1 MLTTHWTQTARPLAP
16 CRREGSLSR
25 MTKPLVIVITGST
38 RGIGK
43 GMALEF
49 AKRGHHVVVSGRSQE
64 AAETAARELQRSA
77 SGESRLIGVGCD
89 IARRGDIEGLW
100 QRSIDTFDKVD
111 IWINNAGVSHPRQQA
126 GDLHSRDIVAV
137 QQTNLTGVLHAT
149 QVALKGMSL
158 QTEGGTIYNM
168 EGFGSNGM
176 SRPGM
181 SLYGASKFA
190 LTYFNQALLKELTSS
205 KVKVCYLS
213 PGIVVTDLLKRD
225 MGEAGSIEFER
236 TRKVYE
242 ILADRVETVSPW
254 LVEQILRMPANG
266 ARIAWL
272 TSGKAAR
279 RFFGSLFRRRQVLTP
294 ADFAV
299 D

>member
-1 MLTTHWTQTARPLAP
+1 MNAFDTK
-16 CRREGSLSR
+16 
-25 MTKPLVIVITGST
+25 KPLVIVITGST

-43 GMALEF
+43 GMAVEF
-49 AKRGHHVVVSGRSQE
+49 ARRGHHVVISGRSQS
-64 AAETAARELQRSA
+64 AADTAATEVQNVAR
-77 SGESRLIGVGCD
+77 GESRLVGISCD
-89 IARRGDIEGLW
+89 IARRDDIENLW
-100 QRSIDTFDKVD
+100 RRSIDAFGRVD
-111 IWINNAGVSHPRQQA
+111 IWINNAGVSHPRQRA
-126 GDLHSRDIVAV
+126 GELRSTDIVAV

-149 QVALKGMSL
+149 QVALQGMSL
-158 QTEGGTIYNM
+158 QPDGGTIYNM

-190 LTYFNQALLKELTSS
+190 LTYFNQALLKELPPG
-205 KVKVCYLS
+205 KIKVCYLS

-225 MGEAGSIEFER
+225 MGEAGSTEFER

-254 LVEQILRMPANG
+254 LVEQILRMPQSG

-272 TSGKAAR
+272 TSSKAAR
-279 RFFGSLFRRRQVLTP
+279 RFFGSLFRRRQVLRP
-294 ADFAV
+294 GDFAA

>member
-1 MLTTHWTQTARPLAP
+1 MQ
-16 CRREGSLSR
+16 S
-25 MTKPLVIVITGST
+25 PLVIVITGST

-43 GMALEF
+43 GLALEF
-49 AKRGHHVVVSGRSQE
+49 VRRGHHVVVSGRNQAAADDCATELQE
-64 AAETAARELQRSA
+64 ATSNAARLLGIA
-77 SGESRLIGVGCD
+77 CD
-89 IARRGDIEGLW
+89 IGSREQIERLW
-100 QRSIDTFDKVD
+100 QRSVEAFGKVD
-111 IWINNAGVSHPRQQA
+111 IWINNAGVSHPRQRVGELSA
-126 GDLHSRDIVAV
+126 SDITAVA
-137 QQTNLTGVLHAT
+137 QTNLTGMLHAT
-149 QVALKGMSL
+149 QVALGGMSA
-158 QTEGGTIYNM
+158 QPEGGTIYNM

-190 LTYFNQALLKELTSS
+190 LTYFNKALLAELPSD

-225 MGEAGSIEFER
+225 MGIAGSEEFER

-242 ILADRVETVSPW
+242 ILADRVETVAPW
-254 LVEQILRMPANG
+254 LVEHILRKPKSG
-266 ARIAWL
+266 ARVAWL

-279 RFFGSLFRRRQVLTP
+279 RFLGSLFRRRQVLRP
-294 ADFAV
+294 ADFAA

>member
-1 MLTTHWTQTARPLAP
+1 MAP
-16 CRREGSLSR
+16 TLGEGSLLA
-25 MTKPLVIVITGST
+25 MKAPLVIVITGST

-43 GMALEF
+43 GLALEF
-49 AKRGHHVVVSGRSQE
+49 ARRGHNVIISGRSQA
-64 AAETAARELQRSA
+64 AAEETVRELRGSA
-77 SGESRLIGVGCD
+77 AGESRLVGIACD
-89 IARRGDIEGLW
+89 IAKRSDIEQLW
-100 QRSIDTFDKVD
+100 QRSVEVFGNID
-111 IWINNAGVSHPRQQA
+111 IWINNAGVSHPRQRA
-126 GDLHSRDIVAV
+126 GELRPTDLIAV

-149 QVALKGMSL
+149 QVALKGMSA
-158 QTEGGTIYNM
+158 QPVGGTIYNM

-190 LTYFNQALLKELTSS
+190 LTYFNQALLKELPSS
-205 KVKVCYLS
+205 KVKICYLS

-225 MGEAGSIEFER
+225 MGIAGSVEFER

-242 ILADRVETVSPW
+242 ILADRVETVAPW
-254 LVEQILRMPANG
+254 LVERILRMPDNG

-294 ADFAV
+294 ADLAA

>member
-1 MLTTHWTQTARPLAP
+1 MTQ
-16 CRREGSLSR
+16 
-25 MTKPLVIVITGST
+25 PLVIVITGST

-43 GMALEF
+43 GLAVEF
-49 AKRGHHVVVSGRSQE
+49 AKRGHHVVVSGRSPE
-64 AAETAARELQRSA
+64 AANAAANEIQRSA
-77 SGESRLIGVGCD
+77 NGESRLVGIGCD
-89 IARRGDIEGLW
+89 IARRSDIERLW
-100 QRSIDTFDKVD
+100 QRSVDAFGKVD
-111 IWINNAGVSHPRQQA
+111 IWINNAGVSHPRQRA
-126 GDLHSRDIVAV
+126 GELQPRDIVAV

-158 QTEGGTIYNM
+158 QPEGGTIYNM

-190 LTYFNQALLKELTSS
+190 LTYFNQALLKELSSS

-225 MGEAGSIEFER
+225 MGKAGSTEFER

-254 LVEQILRMPANG
+254 LVEQILRMPASG
-266 ARIAWL
+266 GRIAWL

-279 RFFGSLFRRRQVLTP
+279 RFFGSLFRRRQVLRP
-294 ADFAV
+294 GDFAA

>member
-1 MLTTHWTQTARPLAP
+1 
-16 CRREGSLSR
+16 
-25 MTKPLVIVITGST
+25 
-38 RGIGK
+38 
-43 GMALEF
+43 
-49 AKRGHHVVVSGRSQE
+49 
-64 AAETAARELQRSA
+64 
-77 SGESRLIGVGCD
+77 
-89 IARRGDIEGLW
+89 
-100 QRSIDTFDKVD
+100 
-111 IWINNAGVSHPRQQA
+111 
-126 GDLHSRDIVAV
+126 
-137 QQTNLTGVLHAT
+137 
-149 QVALKGMSL
+149 
-158 QTEGGTIYNM
+158 
-168 EGFGSNGM
+168 
-176 SRPGM
+176 M

>member
-1 MLTTHWTQTARPLAP
+1 MIT
-16 CRREGSLSR
+16 
-25 MTKPLVIVITGST
+25 PLVIVITGST
-38 RGIGK
+38 RGIGR
-43 GMALEF
+43 GLALEF
-49 AKRGHHVVVSGRSQE
+49 ARRGHHVIVSGRTQSAADE
-64 AAETAARELQRSA
+64 AAQQIQSSA
-77 SGESRLIGVGCD
+77 SGSSRLVGVACD
-89 IARRGDIEGLW
+89 IAKRSDIENLW
-100 QRSIDTFDKVD
+100 QRSIEAFGKVD
-111 IWINNAGVSHPRQQA
+111 IWINNAGVSHPRQRA
-126 GDLHSRDIVAV
+126 GELRAKDIVAV

-149 QVALKGMSL
+149 QVALKGMST
-158 QTEGGTIYNM
+158 QASGGTIYNM

-190 LTYFNQALLKELTSS
+190 LTYFNQALLKELPSTQ
-205 KVKVCYLS
+205 VKICYLS

-225 MGEAGSIEFER
+225 MGAAGSAEFER

-242 ILADRVETVSPW
+242 ILADRVETVAPW
-254 LVEQILRMPANG
+254 LVEQILRMPDNG

-294 ADFAV
+294 ADLAA

>member
-1 MLTTHWTQTARPLAP
+1 MAP
-16 CRREGSLSR
+16 CRDEGSLSR
-25 MTKPLVIVITGST
+25 MTKSLVIVITGST

-49 AKRGHHVVVSGRSQE
+49 AKRGHHVVVSGRSQD
-64 AAETAARELQRSA
+64 AAETTARELQRSA
-77 SGESRLIGVGCD
+77 NGESRLVGVGCD
-89 IARRGDIEGLW
+89 IARRDDIERLW
-100 QRSIDTFDKVD
+100 QRSVDAFGKVD
-111 IWINNAGVSHPRQQA
+111 IWINNAGVSHPRQRA

-149 QVALKGMSL
+149 QVALRGMS
-158 QTEGGTIYNM
+158 QQPEGGTIYNM

-190 LTYFNQALLKELTSS
+190 LTYFNQALLKELSSS

-225 MGEAGSIEFER
+225 MGVAGSAEFER

-242 ILADRVETVSPW
+242 ILADRVETVAPW

-279 RFFGSLFRRRQVLTP
+279 RFIGSLFRRRQVLTP
-294 ADFAV
+294 TDFAA

>member
-1 MLTTHWTQTARPLAP
+1 
-16 CRREGSLSR
+16 

-49 AKRGHHVVVSGRSQE
+49 AQRGHHVVISGRSHE
-64 AAETAARELQRSA
+64 VAETVARELQRSA
-77 SGESRLIGVGCD
+77 SGESRLVGVGCD
-89 IARRGDIEGLW
+89 VACRGDIEALW
-100 QRSIDTFDKVD
+100 QRSVDRFGKVD
-111 IWINNAGVSHPRQQA
+111 IWINNAGISHPRQRA

-137 QQTNLTGVLHAT
+137 QQTNLTGVMQAT
-149 QVALKGMSL
+149 QVALNGMS
-158 QTEGGTIYNM
+158 QQAEGGTIYNM

-190 LTYFNQALLKELTSS
+190 LTYFTQALLKEMPSS
-205 KVKVCYLS
+205 PVKVCYLS
-213 PGIVVTDLLKRD
+213 PGIVITDLLKRD
-225 MGEAGSIEFER
+225 MGVAGSTEFER
-236 TRKVYE
+236 TRKIYE

-254 LVEQILRMPANG
+254 LVEQILRMPVNG

-279 RFFGSLFRRRQVLTP
+279 RFLGSLFRRRQVLRP
-294 ADFAV
+294 ADLAV

>member
-1 MLTTHWTQTARPLAP
+1 
-16 CRREGSLSR
+16 
-25 MTKPLVIVITGST
+25 
-38 RGIGK
+38 
-43 GMALEF
+43 
-49 AKRGHHVVVSGRSQE
+49 
-64 AAETAARELQRSA
+64 
-77 SGESRLIGVGCD
+77 
-89 IARRGDIEGLW
+89 
-100 QRSIDTFDKVD
+100 
-111 IWINNAGVSHPRQQA
+111 
-126 GDLHSRDIVAV
+126 
-137 QQTNLTGVLHAT
+137 
-149 QVALKGMSL
+149 MSL
-158 QTEGGTIYNM
+158 QPEGGTIYNM

-190 LTYFNQALLKELTSS
+190 LTYFNQALLKELSSS

-225 MGEAGSIEFER
+225 MGKAGSTEFER

-254 LVEQILRMPANG
+254 LVEQILRMPASG
-266 ARIAWL
+266 GRIAWL

-279 RFFGSLFRRRQVLTP
+279 RFFGSLFRRRQVLRP
-294 ADFAV
+294 GDFAA

>member
-1 MLTTHWTQTARPLAP
+1 
-16 CRREGSLSR
+16 

-49 AKRGHHVVVSGRSQE
+49 AKRGHHVVISGRSQE
-64 AAETAARELQRSA
+64 LADTVARELQQSA
-77 SGESRLIGVGCD
+77 SGESRLVGVGCD
-89 IARRGDIEGLW
+89 VARRGDIEGLW
-100 QRSIDTFDKVD
+100 QRSIEHFGNVD
-111 IWINNAGVSHPRQQA
+111 VWINNAGVSHPRQRA
-126 GDLHSRDIVAV
+126 GDLHWRDIQAV

-149 QVALKGMSL
+149 QVALAGMS
-158 QTEGGTIYNM
+158 QQAEGGAIYNM

-190 LTYFNQALLKELTSS
+190 LTYFNQALLKEIPSS
-205 KVKVCYLS
+205 PVKVCYLS
-213 PGIVVTDLLKRD
+213 PGIVITDLLKRD
-225 MGEAGSIEFER
+225 MGVAGSTEFER

-254 LVEQILRMPANG
+254 LVEQMLRMPANG
-266 ARIAWL
+266 TRIAWL

-279 RFFGSLFRRRQVLTP
+279 RFLGSLFHRRQVLRP
-294 ADFAV
+294 ADFAA

>member
-1 MLTTHWTQTARPLAP
+1 
-16 CRREGSLSR
+16 
-25 MTKPLVIVITGST
+25 MTKSLVIVITGST

-49 AKRGHHVVVSGRSQE
+49 AKRGHHVVVSGRSQD
-64 AAETAARELQRSA
+64 AAETTARELQRSA
-77 SGESRLIGVGCD
+77 NGESRLVGVGCD
-89 IARRGDIEGLW
+89 IARRDDIERLW
-100 QRSIDTFDKVD
+100 QRSVDAFGKVD
-111 IWINNAGVSHPRQQA
+111 IWINNAGVSHPRQRA
-126 GDLHSRDIVAV
+126 GDLHYRDIVAV

-149 QVALKGMSL
+149 QVALRGMS
-158 QTEGGTIYNM
+158 QQPEGGTIYNM

-190 LTYFNQALLKELTSS
+190 LTYFNQALLKELSSS

-225 MGEAGSIEFER
+225 MGVAGSAEFER

-242 ILADRVETVSPW
+242 ILADRVETVAPW
-254 LVEQILRMPANG
+254 LVDQILRMPTNG

-279 RFFGSLFRRRQVLTP
+279 RFIGSLFRRRQVLTP
-294 ADFAV
+294 TDFAA

>member
-1 MLTTHWTQTARPLAP
+1 MKA
-16 CRREGSLSR
+16 
-25 MTKPLVIVITGST
+25 PLVIVITGST

-43 GMALEF
+43 GLALES
-49 AKRGHHVVVSGRSQE
+49 ARRGHHVVISGRSQ
-64 AAETAARELQRSA
+64 ATAEEAARELQRAAA
-77 SGESRLIGVGCD
+77 SESRLVGIACD
-89 IARRGDIEGLW
+89 IASRRDIEQLW
-100 QRSIDTFDKVD
+100 QRSIDVFGNVD
-111 IWINNAGVSHPRQQA
+111 IWINNAGVSHPRQRA
-126 GDLHSRDIVAV
+126 GALRASDIVAV

-149 QVALKGMSL
+149 QVALRGMAA
-158 QTEGGTIYNM
+158 QPTGGTIYNM

-190 LTYFNQALLKELTSS
+190 LTYFNQALLKEQSAS
-205 KVKVCYLS
+205 KVKICYLS

-225 MGEAGSIEFER
+225 MGAAGSAEFER

-242 ILADRVETVSPW
+242 ILADRVETVAPW
-254 LVEQILRMPANG
+254 LVEQILRMPDNG

-294 ADFAV
+294 ADLAA

>member
-1 MLTTHWTQTARPLAP
+1 MAP
-16 CRREGSLSR
+16 CRDEGSLSR
-25 MTKPLVIVITGST
+25 MTKSLVIVITGST

-49 AKRGHHVVVSGRSQE
+49 AKRGHHVVVSGRSQD
-64 AAETAARELQRSA
+64 AAETTARELQRSA
-77 SGESRLIGVGCD
+77 NGESRLVGVGCD
-89 IARRGDIEGLW
+89 IARRDDIERLW
-100 QRSIDTFDKVD
+100 QRSVDAFGKVD
-111 IWINNAGVSHPRQQA
+111 IWINNAGVSHPRQRA
-126 GDLHSRDIVAV
+126 GDLHSQDIVAV
-137 QQTNLTGVLHAT
+137 PQTNLTGVLHAT
-149 QVALKGMSL
+149 QVALRGMS
-158 QTEGGTIYNM
+158 QQPEGGTIYNM

-190 LTYFNQALLKELTSS
+190 LTYFNQALLKELSSS

-225 MGEAGSIEFER
+225 MGIAGSAEFER

-242 ILADRVETVSPW
+242 ILADRVETVAPW
-254 LVEQILRMPANG
+254 LVDQILRMPTNG

-279 RFFGSLFRRRQVLTP
+279 RFIGSLFRRRQVLTP
-294 ADFAV
+294 TDFAA